1 MTALKERVLDCFC
14 AVFPN
19 RSREELLAATRE
31 SIPEWD
37 SLAGITL
44 LTVIQQEFHLDIDL
58 GELEHFNSV
67 EAVAKYALAHSAV
80 TGGSHDT

>member
-1 MTALKERVLDCFC
+1 MTAIKDRVLDCFC

-19 RSREELLAATRE
+19 YSRDELLTATRE
-31 SIPEWD
+31 SISEWD
-37 SLAGITL
+37 SLAGITI

-67 EAVAKYALAHSAV
+67 ETVTKYVLVHSTI
-80 TGGSHDT
+80 TGGSNDN